1 MHVLSGSISAASF
14 IELGVL
20 NFCNPTSLL
29 KLVMVWV
36 TTGSDSLVLTVGHYG
51 PVRNGLHCK
60 VVWLG
65 LVLLGKQIG
74 WFGLGLRRTASF
86 PFTSRNKLSSV
97 EGLQLICW
105 SINFRQHASKIAQ
118 HVWFDNGA
126 ETIKNNGNNGCSS
139 VLVWKH
145 WKISLV
151 RFFRYVVWCGGVW
164 RVSIFR
170 IWVGAA
176 LVRMSDH

>member
-1 MHVLSGSISAASF
+1 MAPVHVQLPLRRLRRLLWLRAFAAGLGGSPSAR
-14 IELGVL
+14 
-20 NFCNPTSLL
+20 L

-36 TTGSDSLVLTVGHYG
+36 TTSSDSLVLTVGHYG

-97 EGLQLICW
+97 EGLQLIC
-105 SINFRQHASKIAQ
+105 
-118 HVWFDNGA
+118 
-126 ETIKNNGNNGCSS
+126 
-139 VLVWKH
+139 
-145 WKISLV
+145 
-151 RFFRYVVWCGGVW
+151 
-164 RVSIFR
+164 
-170 IWVGAA
+170 
-176 LVRMSDH
+176 